1 MPALLEID
9 LAKKLSWIASL
20 ETWVR
25 DVIDPDVISYQQQ
38 EAMRGYDSL
47 VAARLHRL
55 DLQMKRTEV
64 PLSAEEERLCRLF
77 GISIQAGKGVGKNA
91 FTVWCALH
99 FMDNMWMPIPGR
111 PIRDTDKPD
120 IKLMWTSPTEEQ
132 LKNNLWA
139 EFAKWIAKSP
149 YLSDRFVHTA
159 EKIYVREYGPAAA
172 FVTWKTCRS
181 SSQAEQQTS
190 TMAGKHADFMILGV
204 DEANAVPDA
213 TILPLESTMTGPC
226 NFAIVTF
233 NPTKNMGYAIKTQTA
248 DAANWLTYHWDAEQS
263 EVVDPMHIERYA
275 KKYGKDS
282 NMYRINI
289 RGLPPKDN
297 ADTLI
302 PYYLVDLA
310 IDREIEADED
320 DVTVAGLDIAG
331 GGADETVLTIGRG
344 GIVEL
349 IVSTPKVRKTEI
361 ADWAEEYLIQY
372 DVQAVAVDT
381 NGLGAGV
388 AEELEDRHF
397 YVMRVHTGASADN
410 QEKYESNRDELW
422 VEMREAFENF
432 QVCIP
437 NHEVLIGELTTI
449 KAEWHHGRKGRIKV
463 ESKKDMKT
471 RGIKSPDTADSC
483 CLWWRATKRR
493 GTKRRDSIH
502 HQRAGATRPLS
513 WKVV

>member
-1 MPALLEID
+1 MADILDID
-9 LAKKLSWIASL
+9 VARKIKWRDSL
-20 ETWVR
+20 EAWVR
-25 DVIDPDVISYQQQ
+25 EVIQPDVISYQQQ
-38 EAMRGYDSL
+38 EAMRGYDAL
-47 VAARLHRL
+47 VSARRHRFA
-55 DLQMKRTEV
+55 LQLGRADI
-64 PLSAEEERLCRLF
+64 PLSEEEQRLCRLF

-91 FTVWCALH
+91 FTVWAALH
-99 FMDNMWMPIPGR
+99 FMDCMWAPLGR
-111 PIRDTDKPD
+111 QVRETDKPD

-159 EKIYVREYGPAAA
+159 EKIYVREYGPAGA

-181 SSQAEQQTS
+181 SSKAEEQTS

-213 TILPLESTMTGPC
+213 TILPLESTMTGPV

-233 NPTKNMGYAIKTQTA
+233 NPTKATGYAIKTQTA
-248 DAANWLTYHWDAEQS
+248 DADNWLTYHWDAEQS

-275 KKYGKDS
+275 TKYGKDS

-310 IDREIEADED
+310 IDREIEPDEQ

-344 GIVEL
+344 GIIQL
-349 IVSTPKVRKTEI
+349 IVATNKVRKREI
-361 ADWAEEYLIQY
+361 AEWAEGYLVQY
-372 DVQAVAVDT
+372 EVQAVAVDT

-388 AEELEDRHF
+388 AEELEDLDF
-397 YVMRVHTGASADN
+397 YVMRVHTGSAADD
-410 QEKYESNRDELW
+410 QDKYTSNRDELW
-422 VEMREAFENF
+422 CEMREAFENF
-432 QVCIP
+432 AVSVP

-449 KAEWHHGRKGRIKV
+449 KAEWHHGRNGRVKV
-463 ESKKDMKT
+463 ESKKEMKA

-493 GTKRRDSIH
+493 GRATPRSIH
-502 HQRAGATRPLS
+502 QSRKTAVPVS
-513 WKVV
+513 WKVI